1 VCSRTQSIRNLRSP
15 MRYEKSE
22 TVLRIALD
30 MQGSAIGLSLE
41 DIQCR
46 YTDRLR
52 RNE

>member
-1 VCSRTQSIRNLRSP
+1 

-46 YTDRLR
+46 YTNRPLSR
-52 RNE
+52 RSGGTASRRG